1 MEKLICYQI
10 ENTREIYCLNEVS
23 INTKRLA
30 SNMKLRIVYA
40 DASLYD
46 ETLDA
51 IASGKVQS
59 TATVAIGANEIA
71 RTDNLNLS
79 PDSGDSILIFCD
91 LSEKHLNRM
100 LFELKSRKV
109 QIDLK
114 AVLTPTNQKWTLRQL
129 HAELEREKANF
140 TRP

>member
-1 MEKLICYQI
+1 MKGFLLSMEKLICYQI
-10 ENTREIYCLNEVS
+10 ENTREIE
-23 INTKRLA
+23 RLA

-59 TATVAIGANEIA
+59 TATVATGANEIA

>member
-10 ENTREIYCLNEVS
+10 ENTREIE
-23 INTKRLA
+23 RLA

-59 TATVAIGANEIA
+59 TATVATGANEIA

-109 QIDLK
+109 QIDLQ

>member
-10 ENTREIYCLNEVS
+10 KNTREIE
-23 INTKRLA
+23 RLA

-59 TATVAIGANEIA
+59 TATVATGANEIA

-114 AVLTPTNQKWTLRQL
+114 TVLTPTNQKWTLRQL

>member
-10 ENTREIYCLNEVS
+10 ENTREIE
-23 INTKRLA
+23 RLA

-59 TATVAIGANEIA
+59 TATVATGANEIA

-91 LSEKHLNRM
+91 LSEKHLNRI

>member
-10 ENTREIYCLNEVS
+10 ENTREIE
-23 INTKRLA
+23 RLA

-71 RTDNLNLS
+71 RTNNLNLS

>member
-10 ENTREIYCLNEVS
+10 ENTREIE
-23 INTKRLA
+23 RLA

-59 TATVAIGANEIA
+59 TATVATGANEIA

-100 LFELKSRKV
+100 LFQLKSRKV

>member
-10 ENTREIYCLNEVS
+10 KNTREIE
-23 INTKRLA
+23 RLA

-46 ETLDA
+46 EALDA
-51 IASGKVQS
+51 IASGKVRS
-59 TATVAIGANEIA
+59 TATVATGANEIT
-71 RTDNLNLS
+71 RKDDLTLPQGS
-79 PDSGDSILIFCD
+79 RDSILIFCD

-109 QIDLK
+109 QIDFK
-114 AVLTPTNQKWTLRQL
+114 AILTPTNRKWTLRQL

>member
-10 ENTREIYCLNEVS
+10 ENTREIE
-23 INTKRLA
+23 RLA

-59 TATVAIGANEIA
+59 TATVATGANEIA

-129 HAELEREKANF
+129 HAELEGEKANF

>member
-10 ENTREIYCLNEVS
+10 ENTREIE
-23 INTKRLA
+23 RLA

-40 DASLYD
+40 NASLYD

-59 TATVAIGANEIA
+59 TATVATGANEIA

>member
-10 ENTREIYCLNEVS
+10 ENTREIEQ
-23 INTKRLA
+23 LA

-59 TATVAIGANEIA
+59 TATVATGANEIA

>member
-10 ENTREIYCLNEVS
+10 ENTREIE
-23 INTKRLA
+23 RLA

>member
-10 ENTREIYCLNEVS
+10 ENTREIE
-23 INTKRLA
+23 RLA

-40 DASLYD
+40 DARLYD

-59 TATVAIGANEIA
+59 TATVATGANEIA

>member
-10 ENTREIYCLNEVS
+10 ENTREIE
-23 INTKRLA
+23 RLA

-59 TATVAIGANEIA
+59 TATVATGANEIA

-79 PDSGDSILIFCD
+79 PDSGESILIFCD

>member
-1 MEKLICYQI
+1 MEKLICYQF
-10 ENTREIYCLNEVS
+10 ENTREIE
-23 INTKRLA
+23 RLA

-59 TATVAIGANEIA
+59 TATVATGANEIA

>member
-10 ENTREIYCLNEVS
+10 ENTREIE
-23 INTKRLA
+23 RLA

-59 TATVAIGANEIA
+59 TATVATGANEIA

-114 AVLTPTNQKWTLRQL
+114 AVLTPTNHKWTLRQL

>member
-10 ENTREIYCLNEVS
+10 ENTREIE
-23 INTKRLA
+23 RLA
-30 SNMKLRIVYA
+30 SNMKLRVVYA

-59 TATVAIGANEIA
+59 TATVATGANEIA

-91 LSEKHLNRM
+91 LSEKPLNRM

>member
-10 ENTREIYCLNEVS
+10 ENTREIE
-23 INTKRLA
+23 RLA

-59 TATVAIGANEIA
+59 TATVATVANEIA

>member
-10 ENTREIYCLNEVS
+10 ENTREIE
-23 INTKRLA
+23 RLA

-59 TATVAIGANEIA
+59 TATVATGANEIA

-140 TRP
+140 TRS

>member
-10 ENTREIYCLNEVS
+10 ENTREIE
-23 INTKRLA
+23 RLA

-51 IASGKVQS
+51 IASGQVQS
-59 TATVAIGANEIA
+59 TATVATGANEIA

>member
-10 ENTREIYCLNEVS
+10 ENTREIE
-23 INTKRLA
+23 RLA

-59 TATVAIGANEIA
+59 TATVATGANEIA

-100 LFELKSRKV
+100 RFELKNRKV

>member
-10 ENTREIYCLNEVS
+10 ENTREIE
-23 INTKRLA
+23 RLA

-59 TATVAIGANEIA
+59 TATVATGANEIA

-79 PDSGDSILIFCD
+79 PDSGDSIIIFCD

>member
-10 ENTREIYCLNEVS
+10 ENTREIE
-23 INTKRLA
+23 RLA

-59 TATVAIGANEIA
+59 TATVATGSNEIA

-129 HAELEREKANF
+129 HAELEREKAKF

>member
-10 ENTREIYCLNEVS
+10 ENTREIE
-23 INTKRLA
+23 RLA

-59 TATVAIGANEIA
+59 TATVATGSNEIA

>member
-10 ENTREIYCLNEVS
+10 ENTREIE
-23 INTKRLA
+23 RLA

-59 TATVAIGANEIA
+59 TATVATGANEIA

-109 QIDLK
+109 QIDFK
-114 AVLTPTNQKWTLRQL
+114 AILTPTNRKWTLRQL

>member
-10 ENTREIYCLNEVS
+10 ENTREIE
-23 INTKRLA
+23 RLA

-59 TATVAIGANEIA
+59 TATVATGANEIA

-91 LSEKHLNRM
+91 LSEKHLTRM

>member
-10 ENTREIYCLNEVS
+10 ENTREIE
-23 INTKRLA
+23 RLA

-59 TATVAIGANEIA
+59 TATVATGANEIA

-79 PDSGDSILIFCD
+79 PDSDDSILIFCD